1 MEWTIP
7 LQTFEVGKV
16 QIGPLTNGPKR
27 LVPFAYT
34 DGELR
39 FPNLSILLPV
49 ATVKSYDP
57 TTGRLTLSLPH
68 GSPGLVR
75 LRTFQE
81 MLIQSVISN
90 QRSWF
95 PGGRQRPADEVRAG
109 FQSMLEG
116 DILHLYC
123 PSVSSGIQDI
133 HVHSKEGWTQGVKSS
148 FLHPGSSVRLA
159 IRIQGLSFHQA
170 ATGGWTGK
178 FRLQH
183 RVLSVL
189 AP

>member
-16 QIGPLTNGPKR
+16 QIGPLTSGPKR
-27 LVPFAYT
+27 LAPFNYA

-49 ATVKSYDP
+49 ATVKSYDA
-57 TTGRLTLSLPH
+57 TTGRLALNLPH
-68 GSPGLVR
+68 SSAGLAR
-75 LRTFQE
+75 LRTFQD
-81 MLIQSVISN
+81 MLVQSVISQ
-90 QRSWF
+90 QRTWF
-95 PGGRQRPADEVRAG
+95 PGEHPRTSEEIRAG

-116 DILHLYC
+116 DTLHLYC
-123 PSVSSGIQDI
+123 PSVSTGIQDI
-133 HVHSKEGWTQGVKSS
+133 HVHSKGGWTQGVKAS
-148 FLHPGSSVRLA
+148 FLQPGYPVRLA
-159 IRIQGLSFHQA
+159 IRIQGLSFHQS
-170 ATGGWTGK
+170 TSGWTGK

-189 AP
+189 VP